1 MAKVMMRT
9 EILLTIHNHNFTMRL
24 LQGGVDQRVFEQ
36 LEQYKMDNDIGSDY
50 NLVKIALEKL
60 VKPETPK
67 IEEKTFAQEKKD
79 LPRQIER
86 SNLAEW
92 VKQLRERDSGK
103 A

>member
-1 MAKVMMRT
+1 MRT

-60 VKPETPK
+60 VNPETPK

>member
-1 MAKVMMRT
+1 
-9 EILLTIHNHNFTMRL
+9 MRL

-60 VKPETPK
+60 VNPETPK
-67 IEEKTFAQEKKD
+67 IEEKPFAQEKVRRK
-79 LPRQIER
+79 LREIER
-86 SNLAEW
+86 GNFDAW
-92 VKQLRERDSGK
+92 IKQLQARDSGK